1 MVIFNG
7 IILAI
12 YATIMLVTLVQML
25 KEDEDFADVL
35 SSILASAFLAYIFYL
50 AGIGAGFYGN

>member
-1 MVIFNG
+1 MIIFNG

-12 YATIMLVTLVQML
+12 YATSMLIQLVQML
-25 KEDEDFADVL
+25 KEDRNSVDVI
-35 SSILASAFLAYIFYL
+35 SSILTSALLAYVFYL

>member
-12 YATIMLVTLVQML
+12 YATSMLTQLVQML
-25 KEDEDFADVL
+25 KEDENSVDVL
-35 SSILASAFLAYIFYL
+35 SSILTSAFLAYIFYL